1 MERRSGLS
9 PPSDRPPAS
18 GSDYTQVLMALAE
31 HVDDQRETVFIGLPA
46 LEFAAPFVGYR
57 IDWRSGSVS
66 ANTMRAVRGIAFR
79 HVLSLVI
86 VGNRKCF
93 SNSFSSPINRLATR
107 FAGGA
112 VDFVFAGS
120 SVTGPSAVLVS
131 TASATL
137 EHRDSWAYA
146 FQSYVYPPNPSDF
159 TFLARAR
166 PRSHPSPGRRPIT
179 FLIRAAISGWPSA
192 RSKANFRANGSV
204 ASRSPLALAAEIASG
219 AGGPLRRGEDR
230 AKCSLA

>member
-1 MERRSGLS
+1 MRSGAAIRIVARLQMAAA
-9 PPSDRPPAS
+9 AS

-31 HVDDQRETVFIGLPA
+31 QWMINARPSSSACRRLNSRRRSSVTAWIG
-46 LEFAAPFVGYR
+46 
-57 IDWRSGSVS
+57 GSVS
-66 ANTMRAVRGIAFR
+66 ANTMRSVRGIAFR

-93 SNSFSSPINRLATR
+93 SNSFWSPIKQACHPFCRR
-107 FAGGA
+107 RR
-112 VDFVFAGS
+112 DFVFAGS

-166 PRSHPSPGRRPIT
+166 PRSHPSRGRRPIT
-179 FLIRAAISGWPSA
+179 FLFGPRYLDGHLRGRKRISGRMDQLLQGLHWRWPP
-192 RSKANFRANGSV
+192 N
-204 ASRSPLALAAEIASG
+204 
-219 AGGPLRRGEDR
+219 
-230 AKCSLA
+230 